1 MGPWSTPAARIC
13 RPPAPGR
20 SRPGAPAGPT
30 SQARRIRV
38 GPLATLALL
47 VTVALVAACRQ
58 GGPAEPEPTRRVS
71 LTRITFDPRGVSPP
85 LRVVVPERT
94 RSLTVVV
101 RGAPG
106 ALYALAE
113 LETADGAA
121 QVGLPAATD
130 LPVAMREAY
139 FRSRSGVMPGRLRQS
154 VRLGL
159 FTAVFPDR
167 PGAALPAGDAV
178 VRIATTDRSHPVDV
192 DLLLPEEDG
201 GSTLPVNVVLVS
213 AGSAAAPSP
222 DALEFAAP
230 LRAILAGG
238 GVDLRIER
246 VLSLRDAG
254 LAAMTELSEPQEPPD
269 GASARLALAGGA
281 LVDGDALNLFVI
293 DVLPE
298 GVGGWT
304 LGTPGPPLPDTVYSG
319 VIAARLDGRGR
330 LARVLAHEI
339 GHYLGL
345 WHVEHVARSGAL
357 QRDPLDDTSPGAGN
371 LMDEDG
377 AGTALSPDQRFALG
391 RHPLL
396 RVP

>member
-1 MGPWSTPAARIC
+1 VLSGPARSTPAARHCI
-13 RPPAPGR
+13 
-20 SRPGAPAGPT
+20 
-30 SQARRIRV
+30 RI
-38 GPLATLALL
+38 ALL
-47 VTVALVAACRQ
+47 AALAVVAACRQ
-58 GGPAEPEPTRRVS
+58 GAPAEPEPERRFS
-71 LTRITFDPRGVSPP
+71 FTRITFDPRGVSPP
-85 LRVVVPERT
+85 LRVAVPERT

-113 LETADGAA
+113 LETADGLA
-121 QVGLPAATD
+121 QVGLPAGTD
-130 LPVAMREAY
+130 LPAAMREAY
-139 FRSRSGVMPGRLRQS
+139 FGSRSGVMRGRLRQS

-167 PGAALPAGDAV
+167 PGAALPAGDVV
-178 VRIATTDRSHPVDV
+178 VRIATTDRSHPVAV

-213 AGSAAAPSP
+213 AGSAASPGRAAAPSP
-222 DALEFAAP
+222 EALAFAAP

-246 VLSLRDAG
+246 VLSLSDAG

-319 VIAARLDGRGR
+319 VIAARLDGRDR

-345 WHVEHVARSGAL
+345 WHVEHTARSGAL
-357 QRDPLDDTSPGAGN
+357 HRDPLDDTRSGAGN

-377 AGTALSPDQRFALG
+377 AGTALSPDQRFALS

-396 RVP
+396 RAP